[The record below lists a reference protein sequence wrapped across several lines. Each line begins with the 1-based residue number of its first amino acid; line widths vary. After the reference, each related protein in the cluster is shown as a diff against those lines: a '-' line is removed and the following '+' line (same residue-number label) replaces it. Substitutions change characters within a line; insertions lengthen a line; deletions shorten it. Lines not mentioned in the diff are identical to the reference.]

1 MAFFVFLFDMVFSII
16 GEKGEEGIM
25 FFKKKVTFGL
35 TKHVGEFQLRSQ
47 NEEISDCKK
56 EDICLFLERMFK
68 EWDEF
73 VVLTPPQSIER
84 VQFIQAAQASN
95 GIRVELGIEKNGRCE
110 LFYKIYS
117 CDDCLVVFLDF
128 YCEGKIPALQD
139 YQPVKF

>member
-1 MAFFVFLFDMVFSII
+1 
-16 GEKGEEGIM
+16 M

-35 TKHVGEFQLRSQ
+35 TKHVGEFRLRSQ
-47 NEEISDCKK
+47 NEEIVDCHE

-73 VVLTPPQSIER
+73 VVLTPPQSIDH
-84 VQFIQAAQASN
+84 VQFIQAAQISN

-117 CDDCLVVFLDF
+117 CDDCLAVFLDF
-128 YCEGKIPALQD
+128 YREGKIPALQD